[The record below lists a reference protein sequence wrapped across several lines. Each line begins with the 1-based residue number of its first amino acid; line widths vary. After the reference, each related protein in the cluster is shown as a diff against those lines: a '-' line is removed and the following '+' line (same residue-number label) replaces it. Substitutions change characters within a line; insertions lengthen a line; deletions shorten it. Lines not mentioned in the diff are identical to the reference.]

1 MKQTDKTDRQTI
13 WLKRRMPFQAV
24 MILFAQK
31 KTDKTDSQH
40 RQTKQTDTTDRR
52 SRQNR
57 QTKQTDKTDKIDRQ
71 NRKTTQTDK
80 LFGSKSVCLFKQ

>member
-24 MILFAQK
+24 MLLFAQK
-31 KTDKTDSQH
+31 KTDKTDRQN
-40 RQTKQTDTTDRR
+40 RQTKQADKTDRR

-57 QTKQTDKTDKIDRQ
+57 
-71 NRKTTQTDK
+71 
-80 LFGSKSVCLFKQ
+80 